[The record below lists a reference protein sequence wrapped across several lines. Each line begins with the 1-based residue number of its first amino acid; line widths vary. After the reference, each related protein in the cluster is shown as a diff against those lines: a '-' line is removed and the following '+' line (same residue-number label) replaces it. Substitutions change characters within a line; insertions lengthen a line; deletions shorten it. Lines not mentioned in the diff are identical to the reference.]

1 MKYVGS
7 ILIVII
13 IILLAM
19 NGITPIL
26 GVEGGQLKELKS
38 SPNGVASETSYEE
51 KQVSPL
57 EYHEGAI
64 EKLQKITVSEKAL
77 LVSTTDNYLHV
88 IYATRIGFRDDIEF
102 YYDGSVI
109 QYRSQSRVGYSDMG
123 LNLERYNR
131 IKVLY
136 DSLYEW
142 LVLLY

>member
-13 IILLAM
+13 IILLAI
-19 NGITPIL
+19 NGITPTL
-26 GVEGGQLKELKS
+26 GVVDGHLKELKS
-38 SPNGVASETSYEE
+38 SPNGVASETSYDE
-51 KQVSPL
+51 KQVSAL

-77 LVSTTDNYLHV
+77 LVSSSDNYLHV

-102 YYDGSVI
+102 YYDGSVV
-109 QYRSQSRVGYSDMG
+109 QYRSQSRLGYSDMG

-131 IKVLY
+131 IKELY
-136 DSLYEW
+136 NSLFE
-142 LVLLY
+142 